1 MAPPPRTAPSPEF
14 YRGFRE
20 DLPQTP
26 PKLSPPR
33 HEVNKPKKCSTRIPD
48 FVQFV
53 FRIRQHPPNNILDTP
68 PVYIKRLI
76 LLVEIKRAIKYC
88 ELWYF
93 SGVLDQTDQQ
103 ARRAFASFPE
113 VNTLGLIVTLGDCWI
128 YREYA
133 RRDMVSSPS
142 LSEQEDP
149 TYPESSR
156 DCLSPSTI
164 VDGIN
169 KHFGPKGFAHLQEHE
184 SDNALRAIHQRLQF
198 LCSTMFSH
206 PCECYSHFP
215 DSWMLMCYRNRSG
228 MVEGWTGG
236 RQQF

>member
-1 MAPPPRTAPSPEF
+1 MAPSRTAPSPEF

-33 HEVNKPKKCSTRIPD
+33 LEVHKPKKRSTRIPD

-68 PVYIKRLI
+68 PIYIKRII
-76 LLVEIKRAIKYC
+76 LLVEIKRAIKSC

-93 SGVLDQTDQQ
+93 TGVLDQTDQQ

-113 VNTLGLIVTLGDCWI
+113 VNTLGLIVALGDCWT

-133 RRDMVSSPS
+133 RCNMVSSPS
-142 LSEQEDP
+142 PSEQEDP
-149 TYPESSR
+149 TYRESSR
-156 DCLSPSTI
+156 DCMSPSTI
-164 VDGIN
+164 VDRVN
-169 KHFGPKGFAHLQEHE
+169 QHFGPKGFARLQEPA
-184 SDNALRAIHQRLQF
+184 SDDALRAVHLRLKF
-198 LCSTMFSH
+198 LSSGMFPH
-206 PCECYSHFP
+206 TCECYLFRFP
-215 DSWMLMCYRNRSG
+215 HCIEL
-228 MVEGWTGG
+228 VPELG
-236 RQQF
+236 RPPSSREC